1 MTKQHWKFTSAL
13 FFRHSHPGLLSFLL
27 LIILSIPVSG
37 QEADSAALFS
47 RLKTGGEAVRLKT
60 LQSIYGEYYRGLPSK
75 AHPYTLQALSLSR
88 KLNDKNAEAS
98 ACNAI
103 SIYYSWNGNTDSA
116 FYFGQTGMEINKYI
130 RSGPGIASSYG
141 RLGQVYREMGNKAKA
156 IEYFLKAIETDTT
169 NKGSIAGY
177 SLSLGIMY
185 GDAGCPEK
193 SVYYYLKSLKIRE
206 EKHQWIEAGYLY
218 CNLSGFYFQPP
229 YTDQGFKTIDKAIE
243 MFRQAKF
250 PRGEAYADNILGLTY
265 FSRMEY
271 MNALKYFWRSLAI
284 NSLDTLKVRSEYSF
298 NLTNIGDTWLKMKNF
313 DSARYYY
320 SSSLRFSGSTKDYL
334 PMACTYLSFG
344 DLNKQ
349 LKNYPKAIE
358 FVNKGLYYS
367 RLVNYRSQWDEAYG
381 LLSECY
387 EAQGDHVNALAWLR
401 KRNEVRDSILT
412 EKAHQDVANMMIK
425 YETQKK
431 DEQISL
437 LNNDSRAKQKKIR
450 LSVGII
456 LAILSITGL
465 LAYFA
470 WLYYRKKLMPKVRT
484 LDFIEE
490 KISTAKEG
498 DNRKMKAL
506 NKILPPAHKLI
517 TDLPETELQQD
528 HDLHGRLEG
537 LLMRDK
543 IFLNE
548 DLTLSETA
556 RMLDTNTSY
565 LSRFINDHHQVNF
578 SAFLNRYRVEE
589 AKKMILDNKYNNFS
603 MEGIAKSSGFR
614 SKSTFNQA
622 FKNSTGL
629 TPTQFAVRNGKV
641 RE

>member
-1 MTKQHWKFTSAL
+1 MNLHYRKYLLAPI
-13 FFRHSHPGLLSFLL
+13 FRLSPKRGLSLL
-27 LIILSIPVSG
+27 LLLAMSFPLCAQVP
-37 QEADSAALFS
+37 DSATLFS
-47 RLKTGGEAVRLKT
+47 KLKTGNESVKLKT
-60 LQSIYGEYYRGLPSK
+60 LQTIYEEYYLSSITKGRPYALK
-75 AHPYTLQALSLSR
+75 AIDLAR
-88 KLNDKNAEAS
+88 KLKDKKAEVHAL
-98 ACNAI
+98 NAI
-103 SIYYSWNGNTDSA
+103 SNYYSVKGDNDSA
-116 FYFGQTGMEINKYI
+116 LYFGQCGMEISKAINAKDC
-130 RSGPGIASSYG
+130 IARCYG
-141 RLGQVYREMGNKAKA
+141 RLGEVYRAIGNKARAIDYLKMA
-156 IEYFLKAIETDTT
+156 IEMDSM
-169 NKGSIAGY
+169 NKGCIAGY
-177 SLSLGIMY
+177 SMSLGIIY
-185 GDAGCPEK
+185 GDIGYPER
-193 SVYYYLKSLKIRE
+193 SVFYYLKALKIRE
-206 EKHQWIEAGYLY
+206 EQHRWIDAGYLY

-229 YTDQGFKTIDKAIE
+229 YTDQGFKSIEKAIAL
-243 MFRQAKF
+243 FREAKF
-250 PRGEAYADNILGLTY
+250 PKGESYADNILGMTY
-265 FSRMEY
+265 YDRMDY
-271 MNALKYFWRSLAI
+271 PAALKYYRESLAI
-284 NSLDTLKVRSEYSF
+284 NAMDTLMLRSGYSF

-313 DSARYYY
+313 DSALYYY
-320 SSSLRFSGSTKDYL
+320 SFSLRFSASTRDYL

-358 FVNKGLYYS
+358 FINKGLYYS
-367 RLVNYRSQWDEAYG
+367 RLVNYRSQWEAAYG

-387 EAQGDHVNALAWLR
+387 EAEGDHVNALAWLR

-437 LNNDSRAKQKKIR
+437 LNSDSRAKQKKIR
-450 LSVGII
+450 LSVVII
-456 LAILSITGL
+456 LVILFFSGL
-465 LAYFA
+465 LAYLA
-470 WLYYRKKLMPKVRT
+470 WLYYRKKLMPRVRT

-506 NKILPPAHKLI
+506 NKILPPRHKLI
-517 TDLPETELQQD
+517 TDLPDTELQYD
-528 HDLHGRLEG
+528 HDLNGQLED
-537 LLMRDK
+537 LLVRDK

-548 DLTLSETA
+548 DLTLAETA

-578 SAFLNRYRVEE
+578 SAFLNRYRIEE
-589 AKKMILDNKYNNFS
+589 AKKMILDDKYNNFS